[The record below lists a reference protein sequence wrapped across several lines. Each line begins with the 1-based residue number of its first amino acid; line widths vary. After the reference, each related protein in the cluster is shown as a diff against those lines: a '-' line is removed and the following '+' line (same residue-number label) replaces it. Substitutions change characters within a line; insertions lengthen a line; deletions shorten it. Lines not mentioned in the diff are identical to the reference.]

1 MSTPAAE
8 PVSAITRA
16 LAPVPDNSPAPV
28 AKPAAEPTP
37 SPRAKV
43 APQVS
48 KAREARATNSRAPA
62 SPVLTGTL
70 QLAISPWG
78 LVEVNGTAAGTTP
91 PLTRL
96 TLPEGTHTV
105 TVRNEDFSPM
115 VFTVQVSADKP
126 VTVRHRFTP

>member
-1 MSTPAAE
+1 M
-8 PVSAITRA
+8 
-16 LAPVPDNSPAPV
+16 PDGAPAPV
-28 AKPAAEPTP
+28 TKLAAEPTP
-37 SPRAKV
+37 STRAKV

-48 KAREARATNSRAPA
+48 KARDARALKPRAPA

-96 TLPEGTHTV
+96 SLPEGTHTV

-115 VFTVQVSADKP
+115 VFTVQVSADQP